1 MTVKQLLNKLIDM
14 EVTLRFM
21 AKMHVPV
28 GEGHRPKIVR
38 EATEVINA
46 ARELIERNQ

>member
-1 MTVKQLLNKLIDM
+1 VTVKQLLNKLIDM
-14 EVTLRFM
+14 EVTLRLM
-21 AKMHVPV
+21 AKVHVPV
-28 GEGHRPKIVR
+28 GEEHRSKIVY

>member
-1 MTVKQLLNKLIDM
+1 M
-14 EVTLRFM
+14 EVTLQLM
-21 AKMHVPV
+21 AKVHVPV
-28 GEGHRPKIVR
+28 GEEHRSKIVY